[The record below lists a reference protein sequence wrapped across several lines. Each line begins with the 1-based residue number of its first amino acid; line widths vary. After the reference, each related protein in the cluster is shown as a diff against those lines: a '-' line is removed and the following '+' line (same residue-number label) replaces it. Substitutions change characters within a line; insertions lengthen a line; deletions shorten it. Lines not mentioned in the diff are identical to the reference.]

1 MIHRKLFDWI
11 DADDACEATRVTL
24 YSGHD
29 PTSDSEQDYIISRVK
44 NLIKTGVIIQ
54 SIDLTVYPRIDED
67 YQVKVLSD
75 FINVIKGIYK
85 NGDSI
90 ETMVIKV
97 SIKELHWA

>member
-1 MIHRKLFDWI
+1 MIYRKLFDWI
-11 DADDACEATRVTL
+11 DSDDACEATTVTL

-29 PTSDSEQDYIISRVK
+29 PTNDSEQDYIISRVK
-44 NLIKTGVIIQ
+44 NLIKTGVTIQ
-54 SIDLTVYPRIDED
+54 RIDLTVYPRIDEE

-75 FINVIKGIYK
+75 FINVIKDIYK